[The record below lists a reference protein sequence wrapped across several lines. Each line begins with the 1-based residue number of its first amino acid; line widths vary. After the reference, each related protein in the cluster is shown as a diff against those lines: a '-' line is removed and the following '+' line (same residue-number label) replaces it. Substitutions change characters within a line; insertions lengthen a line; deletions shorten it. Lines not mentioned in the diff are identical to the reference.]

1 MDELSMVRE
10 LLAAPLPPSPEVT
23 ARAGH
28 RLAERIGGP
37 GRPATRRWSRRA
49 RWTAGL
55 AAVTAGLAG
64 TLAVTTGLASSWIGH
79 SGGQARSGSGLV
91 TSERPFGPLTDQP
104 AGTYLTALAARVAQA
119 PAGTGRYWCILGIS
133 GQLDAIGSAGQEL
146 VLSGLDEKP
155 SPVSDYRY
163 TIDARQANDDCFAIS
178 GDTSRNVGGYF
189 QDLGAQPAT
198 AADAAA
204 WRRDGSPAWH
214 AWYANGQL
222 IPARPGPRQRL
233 GGKPGQQPWGSGTT
247 LPGSPAQLRQM
258 LLASVPAP
266 GDSLVRHEEQAFG
279 ESYAQVRDQD
289 LFRET
294 RVLLLDPL
302 PPAVRAAAYQVL
314 ATVPGVHMKTG
325 VTDPDGRRGT
335 ALWVGSD
342 YSPGPDPDHV
352 IVVDPVSG
360 LLLADEWLAAQ
371 PDGVYAV
378 GTLTQYA
385 VWEYPGWSNKL
396 PASTAP

>member
-37 GRPATRRWSRRA
+37 GRPAARRWPRRA
-49 RWTAGL
+49 RWTVGL
-55 AAVTAGLAG
+55 AGVTAAGLAG
-64 TLAVTTGLASSWIGH
+64 TLAVTTGLADSWLGH

-91 TSERPFGPLTDQP
+91 TSERPFGTLTGQP

-119 PAGTGRYWCILGIS
+119 PAGTGRYWCTIGIT
-133 GQLDAIGSAGQEL
+133 GQLDAIGPGGQEL
-146 VLSGLDEKP
+146 DLSGLGGRP
-155 SPVSDYRY
+155 RPVSDYRY
-163 TIDARQANDDCFAIS
+163 TIAARQVMDDCFAIS
-178 GDTSRNVGGYF
+178 GDTSSNVGGYF
-189 QDLGAQPAT
+189 QDFGAQPAT

-204 WRRDGSPAWH
+204 WRRDGSPPWH
-214 AWYANGQL
+214 AWYDGQL
-222 IPARPGPRQRL
+222 IPARPSPRHLL
-233 GGKPGQQPWGSGTT
+233 GGKPGEGPWGSGMT
-247 LPGSPAQLRQM
+247 LPSSPARLRQV
-258 LLASVPAP
+258 LLASVPPP
-266 GDSLVRHEEQAFG
+266 GDSIVRHEEQAFG
-279 ESYAQVRDQD
+279 ESYAQIRDQD

-294 RVLLLDPL
+294 SELLLDPL

-325 VTDPDGRRGT
+325 VTDPDGRVGT
-335 ALWVGSD
+335 ALWIDSD
-342 YSPGPDPDHV
+342 PGDV

-371 PDGVYAV
+371 PHGVYAA
-378 GTLTQYA
+378 GTLTQYT
-385 VWEYPGWSNKL
+385 VWEFPGWSNKL